1 MNRVRTES
9 RGPTTAHLLRR
20 LEGERD
26 DGRLE
31 IQQLRSECDSL
42 RERLQ
47 VMREGREKE
56 EVEEEQEM
64 KELLLKI
71 EEVSDQWTD
80 RLIDGWTDRWMDRW
94 IDEWTDGLMLDG
106 LMD

>member
-26 DGRLE
+26 DARLE
-31 IQQLRSECDSL
+31 VQQLRSECESL

-64 KELLLKI
+64 KELLLRI
-71 EEVSDQWTD
+71 EEVSDQLIDGW
-80 RLIDGWTDRWMDRW
+80 IDGWTDKSYNS
-94 IDEWTDGLMLDG
+94 LSLDNIG
-106 LMD
+106 T

>member
-31 IQQLRSECDSL
+31 IQQLRSECESL

-71 EEVSDQWTD
+71 EEVSDDQWTD
-80 RLIDGWTDRWMDRW
+80 RLINGRTDRLINGWTN
-94 IDEWTDGLMLDG
+94 G
-106 LMD
+106 